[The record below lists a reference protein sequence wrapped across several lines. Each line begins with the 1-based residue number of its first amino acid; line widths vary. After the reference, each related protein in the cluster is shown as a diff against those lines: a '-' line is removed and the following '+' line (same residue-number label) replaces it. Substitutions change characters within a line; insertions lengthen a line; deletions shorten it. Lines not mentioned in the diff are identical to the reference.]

1 MAGVDVV
8 LTLTNGASN
17 LSLNWQIFN
26 ETPPAI
32 SNGNITGFS
41 TDSITTFQNQ
51 NGYPAGKLDSI
62 TVDDQGIIT
71 ATYSNG
77 AKNPMFQVALA
88 DFSNY
93 DGLTKMGNNLY
104 AESMSSGQALA
115 SIAGTGLLGNISPS
129 SLEMSNVDLA
139 EEFVKMITAQRAF
152 QANSKVITSC
162 DEILQELVNI
172 KR

>member
-1 MAGVDVV
+1 M
-8 LTLTNGASN
+8 
-17 LSLNWQIFN
+17 NWNIFN
-26 ETPPAI
+26 DTTPAI
-32 SNGNITGFS
+32 SNGNITGFA

-51 NGYPAGKLDSI
+51 NGYPAGKLCSI

-77 AKNPMFQVALA
+77 AKTPMFQVALA
-88 DFSNY
+88 DFANY
-93 DGLTKMGNNLY
+93 DGLTKMGSNLY

-115 SIAGTGLLGNISPS
+115 SIAGSGLLGNISPN

-139 EEFVKMITAQRAF
+139 EEFVKMITAQHAF
-152 QANSKVITSC
+152 QANARLITSG